1 MAVAAGPALRPLS
14 PLPSELTGRARQ
26 PWEASAPC
34 VPPRG
39 AAALGSRIWGFEA
52 LLRVGAGLLPR
63 SALGQRQ
70 NKTKRG
76 AAEGKKKNRKRKKQ
90 LAAFALVLNY
100 HNPS

>member
-34 VPPRG
+34 VPPPYG
-39 AAALGSRIWGFEA
+39 AGFGVLKPCCGWVLGSFPGQRSAKDKTKQNAE
-52 LLRVGAGLLPR
+52 LLR
-63 SALGQRQ
+63 
-70 NKTKRG
+70 
-76 AAEGKKKNRKRKKQ
+76 GKKKNRKRKKQ